1 MTVDEKKICK
11 LCGQESDSICEITEQ
26 WILKIIILEHPEWV
40 EEDGACPKCTEYY
53 ESLTDNLDIIE

>member
-1 MTVDEKKICK
+1 MTVNEKKLCK
-11 LCGQESDSICEITEQ
+11 LCGQESDSICEFTEQ

-53 ESLTDNLDIIE
+53 ESLTDNLGII